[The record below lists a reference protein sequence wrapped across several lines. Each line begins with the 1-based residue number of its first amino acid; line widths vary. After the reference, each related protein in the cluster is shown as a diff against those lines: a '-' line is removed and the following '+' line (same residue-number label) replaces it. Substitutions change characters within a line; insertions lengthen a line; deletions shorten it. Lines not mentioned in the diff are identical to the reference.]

1 MFGAVTVSTSVVA
14 EPDVPV
20 MLTVPEPD
28 MTPTELAP
36 VTAMFGS
43 PDTLIWLVTATF
55 WRLTVVVG
63 SSVKAPVPSA
73 ALLPTMSVPLVT
85 VVPPE

>member
-20 MLTVPEPD
+20 MLTVPEPV

-43 PDTLIWLVTATF
+43 PDTLI
-55 WRLTVVVG
+55 
-63 SSVKAPVPSA
+63 
-73 ALLPTMSVPLVT
+73 
-85 VVPPE
+85 